1 MKQTPWQ
8 RASRTAIALA
18 AAALVSPVVLAQNT
32 TSGINGIVTGADGK
46 PVAGATVTIV
56 HVESGSTNTVTTDA
70 AGRYAARG
78 LRAGGPYTITV
89 SQGGLTER
97 REGVVLSLAETF
109 SYDAVI
115 GGASQTVT
123 VTGRGVSDKFSRSN
137 MGAGTNIGQRELNSL
152 ASLQRNLQDYARTDP
167 RLAQTD
173 KERGEIS
180 AAGQNTRYNSIT
192 IDGVT
197 ISDTFGLEANNLPTA
212 KQPISI
218 DAIQSVQ
225 VNVSNYDTTQKG
237 YTGANINAV
246 TKSGTNEFKGSVFVV
261 HRNESMVGDR
271 YNVSADTYFKVAP
284 FKEETL
290 GFTLGGPIIKD
301 KLFFFASYEEL
312 KSNRVQPEFGPVG
325 SELTNVAISQSAI
338 TSMTNIAR
346 TAYGF
351 DPGVVNGSGQ
361 LDVKDLLIKLDWNIS
376 DAHRANLRYT
386 KTEQGET
393 NNGAFN
399 TYSPTSLQMTSAWWL
414 QEKTIETV
422 VGQWFADWSPTFS
435 TELKLSKRDYSSVP
449 RNNTRLPAMALQFSG
464 PAPAG
469 APATVN
475 TGNRF
480 LNFGTEL
487 SRHFNVLETET
498 VDAYAGATWTLG
510 DHELKLGGD
519 LSENQVYNAFFQNT
533 LGNYTFAC
541 VNAAAA
547 TPTAPAYT
555 YNFNGNIT
563 TFSCATATAA
573 QIEQAVL
580 ENFERGRPSS
590 YQVQLPVA
598 GTTLNDGAAQ
608 WTLRNT
614 GLFLQDTWKLSR
626 KFTLM
631 AGLRYD
637 MLSTGDKPRF
647 NSTAAAPTVAGS
659 FNNGTGAVTR
669 NTGGFGLDNSVTADG
684 ENLLQPR
691 LGFNWDLSS
700 PERRMQLRGGVGLF
714 QGAAAN
720 VWLSNPYSNTG
731 LATRIVGCGTGGFA
745 ACPSTPGLFSPNPDT
760 QPTPAGT
767 PPAANVD
774 FHQAGL
780 GQPSIW
786 KMNLAFETEL
796 PNGLVASAEWL
807 YSRTDSALY
816 YQHLNLGGATRT
828 GIDGRQFYY
837 TPQALSTACWSPA
850 ANGNSAALVTN
861 TPACNTTNGQAGARA
876 RAMANSAF
884 NNVLLATE
892 SKQGRGT
899 SITVGLA
906 QPTRDG
912 FAWSA
917 YYTRSSAT
925 EASPLTSSVAN
936 SNFNARSVL
945 NPNQDEVGTSAYLIR
960 DRFSGSLSWS
970 KPLFTDK
977 YRTTFGLMFEG
988 RKGKPFSWT
997 FRNDMNGDG
1006 VAGNDLMYIPR
1017 APGSGEVAFFGAT
1030 PAASAAAE
1038 ARFWSVVESDE
1049 ELNASRGGVVKRGGS
1064 YSRWSNNFDFRMSQ
1078 EMPGFTSKHKGV
1090 LTLDIMNVGNLLNPR
1105 WGRIEEVG
1113 FNSAGGNR
1121 RTFVSFAGINGQG
1134 QYVYVVGDPDA
1145 QTLRQAKGES
1155 QWALQITAR
1164 YEF

>member
-1 MKQTPWQ
+1 MHHTPWQ
-8 RASRTAIALA
+8 RASRTAIAIAA
-18 AAALVSPVVLAQNT
+18 AAALVSPALAQNT
-32 TSGINGIVTGADGK
+32 TSGINGVVTGADGK

-89 SQGGLTER
+89 ASGGRTEK
-97 REGVVLSLAETF
+97 REGVVLNLAETF

-115 GGASQTVT
+115 GGSATQTIT
-123 VTGRGVSDKFSRSN
+123 VTGRGVSDKFSRSS
-137 MGAGTNIGQRELNSL
+137 MGAGTSIGSRELNAL

-173 KERGEIS
+173 KDRGEIS
-180 AAGQNTRYNSIT
+180 AAGQNSRYNSIT

-225 VNVSNYDTTQKG
+225 VNVSNYDVTQKG

-246 TKSGTNEFKGSVFVV
+246 TKSGTNDLRGSVYYVY
-261 HRNESMVGDR
+261 RNDSMVGDR
-271 YNVSADTYFKVAP
+271 YNVAADSYFKAFP
-284 FKEETL
+284 FKEDTV
-290 GFTLGGPIIKD
+290 GFVLGGPIVKD
-301 KLFFFASYEEL
+301 KLFFLVNYEQL

-325 SELTNVAISQSAI
+325 GELPNVAISQGAI
-338 TSMTNIAR
+338 SSMTSIAR
-346 TAYGF
+346 NTYGF
-351 DPGVVNGSGQ
+351 DPGVVNDSGK
-361 LDVKDLLIKLDWNIS
+361 LDVKDLLVKLDWNIN
-376 DAHRANLRYT
+376 DNHRANLRYT

-399 TYSPTSLQMTSAWWL
+399 TFSSTSLQMTSAWWL
-414 QEKTIETV
+414 QEKVIDTL

-435 TELKLSKRDYSSVP
+435 TELKVSQRDYNSVP

-469 APATVN
+469 SPAGIA

-480 LNFGTEL
+480 LNFGTEQ

-498 VDAYAGATWTLG
+498 LDAYAGATWTLG
-510 DHELKLGGD
+510 DHELKFGGD
-519 LSENQVYNAFFQNT
+519 LSENKVYNAFFQNVY
-533 LGNYTFAC
+533 GNYTFSC
-541 VNAAAA
+541 VNESA
-547 TPTAPAYT
+547 TYT
-555 YNFNGNIT
+555 YNFNGTATN
-563 TFSCATATAA
+563 FSCATGTAA

-598 GTTLNDGAAQ
+598 GGTLNDGIAQ
-608 WTLRNT
+608 WSLRNT
-614 GLFLQDTWKLSR
+614 GLFLQDTWKVNR
-626 KFTLM
+626 KLTVM

-637 MLSTGDKPRF
+637 MLSSDDKPRF
-647 NSTAAAPTVAGS
+647 NAAAAAPTVAGS
-659 FNNGTGAVTR
+659 VSGNTVVR
-669 NTGGFGLDNSVTADG
+669 NTGGFGRDNSVTADG
-684 ENLLQPR
+684 ESLLQPR
-691 LGFNWDLSS
+691 VGFNWDLST

-731 LATRIVGCGTGGFA
+731 LATRIVGCGTLGFP
-745 ACPSTPGLFSPNPDT
+745 ACPDTPGLFSANPDV

-774 FHQAGL
+774 FHQPGM

-828 GIDGRQFYY
+828 GIDGRQLYY

-850 ANGNSAALVTN
+850 ANLNSAALINN
-861 TPACNTTNGQAGARA
+861 TAACNNSGGQAGART
-876 RAMANSAF
+876 RALANSSF
-884 NNVLLATE
+884 NNVLQATE
-892 SKQGRGT
+892 SKKGRGT
-899 SITVGLA
+899 SVTIGLA
-906 QPTRDG
+906 QPNRDG
-912 FAWSA
+912 FSWNA
-917 YYTRSSAT
+917 YYTRATAT

-936 SNFNARSVL
+936 SNFNARSVF
-945 NPNQDEVGTSAYLIR
+945 NPNDDEVGTSAYLIR
-960 DRFSGSLSWS
+960 DRFNGALTWS
-970 KPLFTDK
+970 KPLLLDK
-977 YRTTFGLMFEG
+977 YRTTFGLMYEG

-1030 PAASAAAE
+1030 PAAAAAAE
-1038 ARFWSVVESDE
+1038 AKFWSVVESDD

-1064 YSRWSNNFDFRMSQ
+1064 YSRWVNNFDFRVSQ

-1090 LTLDIMNVGNLLNPR
+1090 LTFDILNVGNLLNPR

-1121 RTFVSFAGINGQG
+1121 RTFVSFAGINSQG

-1145 QTLRQAKGES
+1145 QTLRQSKGES